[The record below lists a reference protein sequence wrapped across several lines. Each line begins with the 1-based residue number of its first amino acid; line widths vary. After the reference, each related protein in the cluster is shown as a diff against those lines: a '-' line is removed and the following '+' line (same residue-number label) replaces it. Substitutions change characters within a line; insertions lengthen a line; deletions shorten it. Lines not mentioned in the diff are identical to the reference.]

1 MKCTNCNTENLLKAC
16 YCKECGQRFTKEEKQ
31 AAYDKTVF
39 GIIDRIENLWG
50 YLNLDFI
57 TGSRWFQLATIGV
70 LAVYMAFVLITN
82 GSKMKIMDSPDY
94 DVAYLTDT
102 KVWCISTGLDYV
114 NVELYIPGKAETVD
128 VITVDSSNVLVSQD
142 TYSVEDSIVLMQ
154 NENLR
159 YIVQAADKQMEV
171 FVVTDN

>member
-16 YCKECGQRFTKEEKQ
+16 YCKECGTPFTSEQKQ

-50 YLNLDFI
+50 CLNLDFI

-82 GSKMKIMDSPDY
+82 GNQMKIMDSSQY
-94 DVAYLTDT
+94 DVTYLTDT
-102 KVWCISTGLDYV
+102 KAWCLTTDREAV
-114 NVELYIPGKAETVD
+114 TVDLYIPGKAETVD
-128 VITVDSSNVLVSQD
+128 VITVDSSNVFVSQD
-142 TYSVEDSIVLMQ
+142 TYSMEDSIVLMQ
-154 NENLR
+154 SENLH
-159 YIVQAADKQMEV
+159 YIVQAADRQLEV
-171 FVVTDN
+171 FLVKN